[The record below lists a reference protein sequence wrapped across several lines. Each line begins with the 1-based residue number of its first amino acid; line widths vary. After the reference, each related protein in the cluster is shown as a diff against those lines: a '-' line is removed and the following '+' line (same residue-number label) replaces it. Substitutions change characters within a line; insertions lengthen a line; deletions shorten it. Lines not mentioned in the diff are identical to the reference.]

1 MTATTQRDNAN
12 RGYLKLDVW
21 NSGME
26 LTRFVTSLL
35 GQAGNGNPSDRLA
48 RQILDSA
55 VAIPA
60 NIAEGYCRRNIGEY
74 IYFLNVALG
83 NLGGLMTRVITL
95 RESAQIDQEAFDW
108 FDQQHAKLE
117 TELMN
122 LIRSLEAKRRDEGWD
137 EDIREPREP
146 YIH

>member
-1 MTATTQRDNAN
+1 MSGTTQRDNAN

-35 GQAGNGNPSDRLA
+35 GQAGGSDPADRLS
-48 RQILDSA
+48 RQTLDCA
-55 VAIPA
+55 VSIPA

-74 IYFLNVALG
+74 LYFLNVALG
-83 NLGGLMTRVITL
+83 NLGSLMTRVIAL
-95 RESAQIDQEAFDW
+95 REAAQIDQETFDW
-108 FDQQHAKLE
+108 FDVQHAKIE
-117 TELMN
+117 NELIT
-122 LIRSLEAKRRDEGWD
+122 LIRSLEAKRRDEGWED
-137 EDIREPREP
+137 EAREPREP